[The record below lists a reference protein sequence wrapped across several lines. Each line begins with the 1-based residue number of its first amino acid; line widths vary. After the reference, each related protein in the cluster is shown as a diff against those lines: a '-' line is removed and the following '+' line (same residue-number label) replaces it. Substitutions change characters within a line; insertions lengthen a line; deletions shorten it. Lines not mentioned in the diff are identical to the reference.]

1 MVIEC
6 DKRCYGCD
14 YNKYNCTTCVG
25 KYRVAPDC
33 LCKTGTYELENEQ
46 DCLISCPDGTFADI
60 INLKCFKCRENCKTC
75 LETRTICSSCSSVR
89 FLCNGVC

>member
-25 KYRVAPDC
+25 KYRVASDC
-33 LCKTGTYELENEQ
+33 LCKTGTYELGN
-46 DCLISCPDGTFADI
+46 
-60 INLKCFKCRENCKTC
+60 
-75 LETRTICSSCSSVR
+75 
-89 FLCNGVC
+89 